1 VNSRSFIPARTAFCQ
16 RLVENVLT
24 DDQGEKAALKPGA
37 KVDVVL
43 EADRRPI
50 LAHVAQT
57 LAQPPFP
64 IPLMLR

>member
-1 VNSRSFIPARTAFCQ
+1 
-16 RLVENVLT
+16 VENVLT